1 MNDLDFA
8 SNEKDGA
15 VVIEDRAWISSRT
28 VILPGTHVSE
38 GCVLAAGAVAVKNL
52 EPAFSVWGGAPAKQ
66 IGKRNENLRYEFTGM
81 HEAFW

>member
-1 MNDLDFA
+1 MNDPDFA
-8 SNEKDGA
+8 SNEKGGA

-52 EPAFSVWGGAPAKQ
+52 EPAFSVWGG
-66 IGKRNENLRYEFTGM
+66 TG
-81 HEAFW
+81 